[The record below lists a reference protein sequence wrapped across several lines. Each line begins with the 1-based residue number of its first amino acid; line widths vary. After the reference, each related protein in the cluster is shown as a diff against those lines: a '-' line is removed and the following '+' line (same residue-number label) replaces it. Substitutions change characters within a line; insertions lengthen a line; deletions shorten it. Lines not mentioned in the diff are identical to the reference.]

1 MKELSQW
8 HLQPITLEYRVL
20 NGTRENNMESQA
32 VVEKTAVAFA
42 HEVGVDGQV
51 RTSALMSDGS
61 VVTATLRWKNTED

>member
-1 MKELSQW
+1 
-8 HLQPITLEYRVL
+8 
-20 NGTRENNMESQA
+20 MEAQV

-61 VVTATLRWKNTED
+61 VVTATLKWKKPQD